1 MENKTIKMA
10 DAKKLAFGI
19 EDLKIFQCVDLLW
32 IVTMRFADERYG
44 YGLQPVG
51 LETFRGELRLFK
63 TADAAIKA
71 AKEIGFDGRIWIDFD
86 DRLSN

>member
-10 DAKKLAFGI
+10 DAKKMAFAIG
-19 EDLKIFQCVDLLW
+19 DLKIFQCEDLNW
-32 IVTMRFADERYG
+32 IVTMRFSINAGG
-44 YGLQPVG
+44 YSDGIVG

-71 AKEIGFDGRIWIDFD
+71 AKEIGFDGRIWVDWANG
-86 DRLSN
+86 LSN

>member
-19 EDLKIFQCVDLLW
+19 NDMKIFQCTDLQW
-32 IVTMRFADERYG
+32 IVTMRFNIDSLG
-44 YGLQPVG
+44 YGDDVVG

-71 AKEIGFDGRIWIDFD
+71 AKEIGFDGRIWVDWAD
-86 DRLSN
+86 ELSI

>member
-1 MENKTIKMA
+1 MENKTIKLA

-19 EDLKIFQCVDLLW
+19 EDLKIFKCMDLLW

-44 YGLQPVG
+44 YGLQTIG

-71 AKEIGFDGRIWIDFD
+71 AKEIGFDGRIWVDWAD
-86 DRLSN
+86 DL